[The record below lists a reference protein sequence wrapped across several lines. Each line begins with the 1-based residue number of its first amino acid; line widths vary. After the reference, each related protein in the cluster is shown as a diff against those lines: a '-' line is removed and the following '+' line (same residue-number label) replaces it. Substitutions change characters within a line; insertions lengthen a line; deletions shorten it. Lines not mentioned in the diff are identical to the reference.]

1 MVEFDEIQS
10 KTNQARFIY
19 LELILK
25 QTKQGLVFPTPT
37 IKYILYVIFIAITKT
52 TKARTMKFF

>member
-1 MVEFDEIQS
+1 MVEFDEIQR

-25 QTKQGLVFPTPT
+25 QTKQGLVVLTPN
-37 IKYILYVIFIAITKT
+37 
-52 TKARTMKFF
+52 